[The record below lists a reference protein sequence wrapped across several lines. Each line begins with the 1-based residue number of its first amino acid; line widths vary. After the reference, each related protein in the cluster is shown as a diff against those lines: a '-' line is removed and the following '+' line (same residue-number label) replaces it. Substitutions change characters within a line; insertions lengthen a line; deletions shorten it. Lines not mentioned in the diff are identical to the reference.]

1 MNIEIRTT
9 EKGFDVVKISEKIKN
24 HFNQILVEFEI
35 EENKIKTTYTS
46 KENKLITRIY
56 TFKSVNKENI
66 KSIIDFIF
74 DRIKNDIKEL

>member
-9 EKGFDVVKISEKIKN
+9 EKGFDVVKISEKI
-24 HFNQILVEFEI
+24 FNQILIEFEI
-35 EENKIKTTYTS
+35 EENKIKSTYTS